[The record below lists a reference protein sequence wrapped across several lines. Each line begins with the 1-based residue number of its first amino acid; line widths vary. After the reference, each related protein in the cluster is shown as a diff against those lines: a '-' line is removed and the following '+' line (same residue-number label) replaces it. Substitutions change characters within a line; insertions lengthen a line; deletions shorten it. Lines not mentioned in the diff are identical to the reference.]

1 MITLLLS
8 SLVVFLVLMFLL
20 CNFEKDPQDC
30 IREYYDRDHYR
41 D

>member
-8 SLVVFLVLMFLL
+8 SLVFCLAFMFLL
-20 CNFEKDPQDC
+20 CNFEKDPKDC
-30 IREYYDRDHYR
+30 IREYYDCDYYR